1 MPQRSLQ
8 YFTNGQ
14 EICPNISVT
23 IEIEEIE
30 DIALL
35 TYKLNIF
42 SSTGCVL
49 QECPMLLKSG
59 ERILN
64 ITLMDGVNYTAM
76 LIVSNDCGSGSTSV
90 SIQPGM

>member
-23 IEIEEIE
+23 IEIEEVE
-30 DIALL
+30 NIALL

-49 QECPMLLKSG
+49 QECPMLLKPG

-64 ITLMDGVNYTAM
+64 ITLMDGVNYTAT
-76 LIVSNDCGSGSTSV
+76 LIVSNDCGSDSISV